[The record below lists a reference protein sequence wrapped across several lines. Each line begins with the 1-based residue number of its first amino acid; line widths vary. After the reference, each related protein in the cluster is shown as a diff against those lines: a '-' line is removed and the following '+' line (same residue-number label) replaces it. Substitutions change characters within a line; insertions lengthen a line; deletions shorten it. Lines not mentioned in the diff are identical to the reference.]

1 MAFAPLKALLVDDDP
16 ATLRRLAQWLGCA
29 GYHVSSACDGKQAAA
44 LIEAECP
51 HILITDW
58 EMPQMNG
65 LELVRW
71 VRLQALPSY
80 LYTIIHTARNSPL
93 DRIQGFEA
101 GADDFLCKPIAQDEL
116 LARLRAAARVLEME
130 HRLSLLAKT
139 DAMTGLATQRTFY
152 ESLGREWSRAQRH
165 RYPLSCVMLDIDF
178 FKRINDSHGHPV
190 GDGVIRAVARVLTD
204 DCRASDIISRYGGEE
219 FCILL
224 PETDEA
230 HAAEWANRIRQR
242 IAELRIPVEGKEISV
257 NVSLGVA
264 ECPSDTTAAQQ
275 LVDMSDQALLVA
287 KLSGRDR
294 VVRFRSLHESAAL
307 KSGSPDA
314 DPAAHLRGVPALSV
328 MTTIVASLNHD
339 DAVGTAAEYFLRFRI
354 SSAPVVDGAGKLVG
368 MLSEKDLMAIM
379 LWPNWWATKI
389 KDVMKSNVVCYDE
402 DTPALIIYEF
412 LCRVTVGGA
421 VIVNDGK
428 PTGVITRSSLLRY
441 FTNSL
446 AISKTTG
453 IRGEMSLAEEQAL
466 SAMIATAKPRQRV
479 DQTAVALAHEAIDLR
494 RRLEDRSSELI
505 PCVVGGVSRIQEL
518 VNDLLAC
525 SRHADAAD
533 VNFSA
538 GELTNAA
545 EDADPDAAIAQQA
558 ASLLEA
564 FRAAGLS
571 DLTVV
576 R

>member
-1 MAFAPLKALLVDDDP
+1 MAFAPLKVLLVDDDP
-16 ATLRRLAQWLGCA
+16 ATLRRLAQWLSGA
-29 GYHVSSACDGKQAAA
+29 GYQVSSACDGKQAVA
-44 LIEAECP
+44 LIEADFP

-58 EMPQMNG
+58 EMPQMDG

-71 VRLQALPSY
+71 VRLQTASSY
-80 LYTIIHTARNSPL
+80 SYTILHTARNLPV
-93 DRIQGFEA
+93 DRVQGFEA
-101 GADDFLCKPIAQDEL
+101 GADDFFLKPMTRDEL
-116 LARLRAAARVLEME
+116 LARLTAAARVLEME
-130 HRLSLLAKT
+130 QRLSLLAKT

-152 ESLGREWSRAQRH
+152 DCLSREWSRAQRH

-190 GDGVIRAVARVLTD
+190 GDQVIRSVARVLTD

-230 HAAEWANRIRQR
+230 HAAQWAERIRQR
-242 IAELRIPVEGKEISV
+242 IGELRVSLDDKQISV

-264 ECPSDTTAAQQ
+264 ECTSDTVAAQQ

-287 KLSGRDR
+287 KRSGRDR

-307 KSGSPDA
+307 KNGAPEA

-328 MTTIVASLNHD
+328 MTTVVASLNHE

-389 KDVMKSNVVCYDE
+389 KDVMKSNVVCYEE

-412 LCRVTVGGA
+412 LCRVTIGSA
-421 VIVNDGK
+421 VIVKEGQ

-441 FTNSL
+441 FTNAL
-446 AISKTTG
+446 AISKTSG
-453 IRGEMSLAEEQAL
+453 IRGGMSLAEEHAL
-466 SAMIATAKPRQRV
+466 SAMIATANPRQRV
-479 DQTAVALAHEAIDLR
+479 DQTVQALTLEATDLQ

-533 VNFSA
+533 VDFSVSA
-538 GELTNAA
+538 LNEAA
-545 EDADPDAAIAQQA
+545 EHLKDITA
-558 ASLLEA
+558 
-564 FRAAGLS
+564 
-571 DLTVV
+571 V